1 MPQVELNQFRD
12 MHGRDAYTQESFTQD
27 GRTREELVLI
37 DRLVTRQ
44 GVSRAEASLLVER
57 HKQGQR
63 AEIDPVLMEG
73 LDTL

>member
-1 MPQVELNQFRD
+1 MPKVEFNQLHDAR
-12 MHGRDAYTQESFTQD
+12 HGEPAYTE
-27 GRTREELVLI
+27 EELVLI

-44 GVSRAEASLLVER
+44 GVSLAEADLLVRR
-57 HKQGQR
+57 HKKGQR

>member
-12 MHGRDAYTQESFTQD
+12 LHGRETHTE
-27 GRTREELVLI
+27 EELVLI

-44 GVSRAEASLLVER
+44 GVSHAEADLLVRR

-63 AEIDPVLMEG
+63 AEIDPALMEG

>member
-1 MPQVELNQFRD
+1 MPQVELTQFRETF
-12 MHGRDAYTQESFTQD
+12 GGDAAHTDAHTE
-27 GRTREELVLI
+27 EELVLI

-44 GVSRAEASLLVER
+44 GVSRAEADLLVER

>member
-1 MPQVELNQFRD
+1 MPKVELNQFRD
-12 MHGRDAYTQESFTQD
+12 TRHGEPAYTE
-27 GRTREELVLI
+27 EELVLI

-44 GVSRAEASLLVER
+44 GVSRAEADLLVR
-57 HKQGQR
+57 QHKEGQR

>member
-1 MPQVELNQFRD
+1 MPQVELNAFRD
-12 MHGRDAYTQESFTQD
+12 MHAREAHTE
-27 GRTREELVLI
+27 EELVLI

-44 GVSRAEASLLVER
+44 GVSRAEADLLVKR

>member
-1 MPQVELNQFRD
+1 MPQVERNQFRD
-12 MHGRDAYTQESFTQD
+12 IPSSDPAHSPSHTE
-27 GRTREELVLI
+27 EELVLI

-44 GVSRAEASLLVER
+44 GVSRLEADLLVER

>member
-1 MPQVELNQFRD
+1 MPKVELSQFHDAR
-12 MHGRDAYTQESFTQD
+12 HGEPVYTE
-27 GRTREELVLI
+27 EELILI

-44 GVSRAEASLLVER
+44 GVSLAEADLLVR
-57 HKQGQR
+57 LHKGGQR

>member
-1 MPQVELNQFRD
+1 MPQVERNQFRD
-12 MHGRDAYTQESFTQD
+12 IRSSDTAQSPSHTE
-27 GRTREELVLI
+27 EELVLI

-44 GVSRAEASLLVER
+44 GVSRLEANLLVKR
-57 HKQGQR
+57 HKEGQR

>member
-1 MPQVELNQFRD
+1 MPEVELNQFHDLR
-12 MHGRDAYTQESFTQD
+12 HGEPAYTD
-27 GRTREELVLI
+27 EEMVLI

-44 GVSRAEASLLVER
+44 GVSRFEADLLVKR
-57 HKQGQR
+57 HKQGHG

>member
-1 MPQVELNQFRD
+1 MPQVELTR
-12 MHGRDAYTQESFTQD
+12 ESYRSNTAH
-27 GRTREELVLI
+27 TEEELVLI

-44 GVSRAEASLLVER
+44 GVSWAEADLLVER